1 MATTQEI
8 LDKYRC
14 PECGLELM
22 APAAE
27 NKDTMHWNEIVVWCT
42 DMGHWA
48 GQIKD
53 CDKAL

>member
-14 PECGLELM
+14 PKCGDNLT
-22 APAAE
+22 APATE
-27 NKDTMHWNEIVVWCT
+27 NKDTRRWQDIVVWCA

-53 CDKAL
+53 CEKVT